1 MPRSIPLVSLVA
13 LSLVVGP
20 ALADEPPPPD
30 AMPLSQILQTLE
42 QQGGVAYFDEIDWNE
57 DDGHWEI
64 EYVTTD
70 GSEREITVDPVTGQP
85 RS

>member
-13 LSLVVGP
+13 LSLLIGP
-20 ALADEPPPPD
+20 ALADGPPPPD

-42 QQGGVAYFDEIDWNE
+42 QQGDLAYFKEIDWD
-57 DDGHWEI
+57 DDGYWEI
-64 EYVTTD
+64 DYVTTD